1 MKIRFSTVATLVVA
15 SSLMA
20 DFALAQAPA
29 PLTAP
34 TQIRIEKFTPTGVD
48 ALIEQTSVRFNTN
61 VSALG
66 EKANIPVSV
75 VCNGQKIPLVRARWA
90 SGEQWEARFA
100 EPIAAGSQ
108 CEAVVSLANNANFKP
123 VSFKFAT
130 SQPVVVRAWPDSYQ
144 RIDENQT
151 FVLQT
156 NVPSNISIADA
167 FKAGKPYCSSS
178 KFGERV
184 DLQLVKAEEAKAIID
199 AIKRELPKG
208 LDTGRLAVARCARPL
223 GEDARVNI
231 VWGKA
236 IEYTTQPAFRASLSC
251 EREQANR
258 PCIPVRP
265 FSLSFSTPVS
275 VKDAKEIVLKSDKG
289 QIVKAVVSARDG
301 EEVTSV
307 EFKPPFE
314 ESMQYKVVPGKGLI
328 DLFGRTLTQA
338 SLDSLKFTTG
348 NAPPLAKFS
357 ASFGVVERQIG
368 ALPVTVR
375 NLGNL
380 GQKDGLAIRSE
391 STLDDATLIQ
401 WMRMSEYE
409 GRNEYTTRQIPLL
422 AKNSA
427 LKPLSIP
434 AVSNTQAMQVMGI
447 PLTQPGLHRV
457 EIESDVLGKTIL
469 EPRKDGTDRKMYV
482 RSYALVTGM
491 AVHLKLSSEN
501 ALVWVTSL
509 ETGKVIPEAQ
519 INVLNCL
526 GESVWKGV
534 SDKSGIARIAEPL
547 AKVAP
552 AKCEAAGRKIA
563 AMFVEK
569 TKEKDAKAKQA
580 SVDDGMDEGGYDQ
593 PSAWYVATAK
603 KDNDFSFVSSTWN
616 EGIEPWRFNVSTSY
630 NSRPEDA
637 LLGHTIFARNL
648 LRQGE
653 VVHMKHMFRKAIA
666 AGLARPGADIMKGFS
681 AIEIAHQGS
690 EQTYSV
696 PIKWLS
702 HDAKSGTATSE
713 WSIPAQAKLGMYAVR
728 AIKAKPANSVVNATA
743 NDDSN
748 GMNSIDLG
756 GFQVAEFRLP
766 TMRGVIDVK
775 SGNDVAVQM
784 NFINGGAAAGLSTTV
799 SALANRYSPNF
810 SEYPEFNFGGVAS
823 RLGIRIDE
831 DNDSNAAAEKPQT
844 IPAKLQALRGQADS
858 LLLADKKE
866 LKLDAN
872 GAGKLSLSAKPAVF
886 SEAQS
891 VRVEVNYPDPNGEIQ
906 TISNTAIVWPAQL
919 VLGFKGSDWW
929 AGKDRTHQVLAL
941 SPAGKPL
948 AGVAVSIEGFL
959 KTTTS
964 VRNRTVGGFYRY
976 ENNTEFKTLGE
987 VCSGKTDAKGLMNCN
1002 VSKAT
1007 LNDKN
1012 GGSSSNLL
1020 LLASAKDANG
1030 QEANAG
1036 KQVWSYSSGAE
1047 GDDSSWYEQGDSDR
1061 IDLIPEKRT
1070 VAAGEKARFQLFM
1083 PFEKATALVSV
1094 EREGI
1099 VEAFVMEL
1107 NRGNPTIEVPM
1118 KAEYAPN
1125 VMVSVLAIRPRL
1137 EPLSWGS
1144 FFTWGWKS
1152 PLQWWKSRKQSLL
1165 PATAMVDLAKP
1176 SFRIGLTEVK
1186 VPASQALKVT
1196 VTPSSVKVEPR
1207 QEMSATV
1214 QVQGMKAGDKTPS
1227 RVAVAVV
1234 DEALLELKANDSW
1247 DLIAGLWRS
1256 RSYGVQ
1262 TSTAQMLVI
1271 GKRHFGL
1278 KAQAPGGGGGRG
1290 ATREMLDTLAYWNP
1304 DVVLDSEGKAQIKF
1318 KANDSLTRFKVMVFA
1333 ESGDDLVGTGST
1345 AFDVTKDLQIIA
1357 GLPPVVRE
1365 GDQIS
1370 ASATLRNTTNAA
1382 MSVQFKAV
1390 AGKLNFEQTLDIAA
1404 NASQQVSWP
1413 VNYAAEP
1420 DGPSILGDL
1429 KWQLKAS
1436 SGNRGDEL
1444 AVTQMVKPFVANGV
1458 VAAQLVRIDGPQSL
1472 VVKNPVGG
1480 ISGRSLVRVEFT
1492 EKLGLATA
1500 GVKRYFDEYPFYC
1513 LEQRTSKAVGMR
1525 SAPLWK
1531 IISDTLPTYLD
1542 QDGLAAYYPSERTQG
1557 SDVLTAYVISAAHA
1571 GKWSIPEESL
1581 ERMLNGLSLF
1591 AQGKL
1596 RRDLYSPS
1604 SFVGVDSAR
1613 LLGAIEA
1620 LTLHGR
1626 ATPVMLSVID
1636 ASAENMAKWPTSQVI
1651 DWVSVV
1657 ARMKFD
1663 SARAKQKEQWLAQ
1676 GYGILRNRLR
1686 MNGTEMT
1693 FDNEGRDDWW
1703 WMMASSDT
1711 NAAKLLYAVMDSRES
1726 SSALLAEWLQ
1736 DMPKLMQGLM
1746 ARQRNGAWGTT
1757 TANLWGSFALEKYAQ
1772 NFERDAVSGVTS
1784 AELAGRTASSTWVGA
1799 KVAGSPNTA
1808 KSLEVRW
1815 PSDKEASSTPAGAT
1829 QPDKLDIKHA
1839 GTGRP
1844 YATVLV
1850 EAAIPVQGAVD
1861 QGYKLSKKLIP
1872 VSQAQAGKVTVGD
1885 VYRVEITIDAAQ
1897 SMTWVAMSDTI
1908 PAGAS
1913 ILGSLRTSE
1922 IELKKSEQAATK
1934 AANDSS
1940 RWSYAWLAFEE
1951 QRFDSYRAFYE
1962 FLPKGVTTLNYTFRV
1977 SQAGVLKV
1985 PASRIEAMYKPSVYG
2000 LLPNADWTVVAK

>member
-1 MKIRFSTVATLVVA
+1 MDIRFSAVAGLFVLSVLAT
-15 SSLMA
+15 
-20 DFALAQAPA
+20 DFSAAQAPA
-29 PLTAP
+29 STP
-34 TQIRIEKFTPTGVD
+34 IRIEKFTPTGVD
-48 ALIEQTSVRFNTN
+48 TLIEQTSVRFNTN

-66 EKANIPVSV
+66 EKSNIPVSV
-75 VCNGQKIPLVRARWA
+75 VCNGQKVPFVRARWA
-90 SGEQWEARFA
+90 SGEQWEASFA

-108 CEAVVSLANNANFKP
+108 CEAVVSLANNPSFKP
-123 VSFKFAT
+123 VTYKFAT
-130 SQPVVVRAWPDSYQ
+130 AQPVVVRAWPDSYQ

-151 FVLQT
+151 FVMQT
-156 NVPSNISIADA
+156 NVPSNVAIADA
-167 FKAGKPYCSSS
+167 FKSGKPYCTSS
-178 KFGERV
+178 KFGERI
-184 DLQLVKAEEAKAIID
+184 DLQLVKADEAKAIVE
-199 AIKRELPKG
+199 AIRRELPKG
-208 LDTGRLAVARCARPL
+208 LDTARLAVAKCARPL

-265 FSLSFSTPVS
+265 ISLSFSTPVS
-275 VKDAKEIVLKSDKG
+275 VKDAKEVVLKSDKG
-289 QIVKAVVSARDG
+289 QTVKAIVSDRDG

-307 EFKPPFE
+307 QFKPPFD

-328 DLFGRTLTQA
+328 DLFGRTLTPA

-368 ALPVTVR
+368 ALPVTIR
-375 NLGNL
+375 NL

-401 WMRMSEYE
+401 WMRMSEFE

-422 AKNSA
+422 AKNNA
-427 LKPLSIP
+427 LKPLTVP
-434 AVSNTQAMQVMGI
+434 AISSTQAMQVMGI

-457 EIESDVLGKTIL
+457 EIESDVLGKAIL
-469 EPRKDGTDRKMYV
+469 EPRPDGSDRKMYV

-526 GESVWKGV
+526 GESVWKGMT
-534 SDKSGIARIAEPL
+534 DKNGIARIAEPL
-547 AKVAP
+547 SKVAP
-552 AKCEAAGRKIA
+552 AKCDAAGKKIA

-569 TKEKDAKAKQA
+569 NKGGESKSKSPT
-580 SVDDGMDEGGYDQ
+580 VDDLGDEGGYDQ
-593 PSAWYVATAK
+593 PSAWYIATAK

-630 NSRPEDA
+630 GSRPEEA
-637 LLGHTIFARNL
+637 LFGHTIFARNL

-653 VVHMKHMFRKAIA
+653 VVHMKHMFRKAVA
-666 AGLARPGADIMKGFS
+666 AGLARPGVDIMKGFT

-702 HDAKSGTATSE
+702 HDAKRGTATSE

-728 AIKAKPANSVVNATA
+728 AIKAKPANAASDESTGI
-743 NDDSN
+743 D
-748 GMNSIDLG
+748 SIDLG

-775 SGNDVAVQM
+775 SGNDIAVQM

-799 SALANRYSPNF
+799 SALANRYSPSF
-810 SEYPEFNFGGVAS
+810 SEYPEFSFGGVVS

-831 DNDSNAAAEKPQT
+831 DSNSDAAGVTPQA

-858 LLLADKKE
+858 LLLADKKD

-872 GAGKLSLSAKPAVF
+872 GAGKLSLNAKPVAF
-886 SEAQS
+886 TEPQS

-906 TISNTAIVWPAQL
+906 TISNSAIVWPAQL
-919 VLGFKGSDWW
+919 VLGFKASDWW

-948 AGVAVSIEGFL
+948 TGVSVSVEGYL
-959 KTTTS
+959 KITTS

-987 VCSGKTDAKGLMNCN
+987 VCSGKTDAKGLLNCN
-1002 VSKAT
+1002 VQKSL

-1012 GGSSSNLL
+1012 AVDRSSSNLL
-1020 LLASAKDANG
+1020 LLATAKDANG

-1036 KQVWSYSSGAE
+1036 KQVWSYASSAE

-1070 VAAGEKARFQLFM
+1070 VVAGDKARFQLLM

-1107 NRGNPTIEVPM
+1107 NRGNPTIEVPI

-1144 FFTWGWKS
+1144 FFSWGWRS

-1214 QVQGMKAGDKTPS
+1214 QVQGMKVGDKTPS
-1227 RVAVAVV
+1227 RIAVAVV
-1234 DEALLELKANDSW
+1234 DEALLELKSNESW
-1247 DLIAGLWRS
+1247 DLVSGLWRN

-1304 DVVLDSEGKAQIKF
+1304 DVVLDAEGKAQIKF

-1345 AFDVTKDLQIIA
+1345 AFDVSKDLQIIA

-1382 MSVQFKAV
+1382 MAVQFKAS
-1390 AGKLNFEQTLDIAA
+1390 AGKLNYEQNLDIPA
-1404 NASQQVSWP
+1404 NTSQQVNWP
-1413 VNYAAEP
+1413 VNYATEP
-1420 DGPSILGDL
+1420 EGAAILGDF

-1436 SGNRGDEL
+1436 AGNRSDEL
-1444 AVTQMVKPFVANGV
+1444 AITQVVKPFVANGV

-1492 EKLGLATA
+1492 EKLGLATS
-1500 GVKRYFDEYPFYC
+1500 GVKRYFEEYPFYC

-1542 QDGLAAYYPSERTQG
+1542 KDGLAAYYPSERTQG
-1557 SDVLTAYVISAAHA
+1557 SDVLTAYVVSAAHA
-1571 GKWSIPEESL
+1571 GRWSIPEESL

-1604 SFVGVDSAR
+1604 NFAGVDSAR

-1626 ATPVMLSVID
+1626 ATPAMLSVID

-1663 SARAKQKEQWLAQ
+1663 AAKSKQQWLAQ
-1676 GYGILRNRLR
+1676 GYGVLRNRMR
-1686 MNGTEMT
+1686 MVGTEMT

-1772 NFERDAVSGVTS
+1772 NFERDAVTGTTT
-1784 AELAGRTASSTWVGA
+1784 AELAGRTASSAWVAA
-1799 KVAGSPNTA
+1799 KAAGNPNTA
-1808 KSLEVRW
+1808 KPLEVRW
-1815 PSDKEASSTPAGAT
+1815 PSGKEVGSAQSSAQA
-1829 QPDKLDIKHA
+1829 DKLDIKHA

-1844 YATVLV
+1844 YGTVLI

-1872 VSQAQAGKVTVGD
+1872 VSQSQTGKVTVGD
-1885 VYRVEITIDAAQ
+1885 VYRVEVTIDAAQ

-1913 ILGSLRTSE
+1913 ILGSLRASAV
-1922 IELKKSEQAATK
+1922 ELKKSEQAASK
-1934 AANDSS
+1934 PANDSS

-1962 FLPKGVTTLNYTFRV
+1962 FLPKGVTTLSYTFRV

-1985 PASRIEAMYKPSVYG
+1985 PASRIEAMYKPSVFG

>member
-1 MKIRFSTVATLVVA
+1 MKIQFSPLAGAFLTLGLLTGY
-15 SSLMA
+15 S
-20 DFALAQAPA
+20 FAQAPS
-29 PLTAP
+29 P

-66 EKANIPVSV
+66 EKSNIPVSV
-75 VCNGQKIPLVRARWA
+75 VCNGQKMPLVRARWA
-90 SGEQWEARFA
+90 TGEQWEASFA

-108 CEAVVSLANNANFKP
+108 CEAVVSLANNPGFKP
-123 VSFKFAT
+123 VTFKFA
-130 SQPVVVRAWPDSYQ
+130 SAQPVVIRAWPDSYE
-144 RIDENQT
+144 RIDENQI

-156 NVPSNISIADA
+156 NVPSNVSIADA

-178 KFGERV
+178 KFGERI
-184 DLQLVKAEEAKAIID
+184 DLQLVKPEEAKAVVD
-199 AIKRELPKG
+199 ALKKQLPRG
-208 LDTGRLAVARCARPL
+208 LDTARLAVARCARPL

-236 IEYTTQPAFRASLSC
+236 IEYSTQPAFRASMTC

-265 FSLSFSTPVS
+265 VSLVFSTPVS
-275 VKDAKEIVLKSDKG
+275 VKDAKEIVLKSAKG
-289 QIVKAVVSARDG
+289 QVIKATVGARDG
-301 EEVTSV
+301 DEITSV

-314 ESMQYKVVPGKGLI
+314 ESMQYTVVPGKGLI
-328 DLFGRTLTQA
+328 DLFGRTLTQT
-338 SLDSLKFTTG
+338 SLDSLKFKTG

-368 ALPVTVR
+368 ALPVTIR
-375 NLGNL
+375 NL
-380 GQKDGLAIRSE
+380 GQKDGLSIRSE
-391 STLDDATLIQ
+391 STSDDAKLIQ
-401 WMRMSEYE
+401 WLQMSEFE
-409 GRNEYTTRQIPLL
+409 SRNEYTTRQIPLL
-422 AKNSA
+422 AKDGA
-427 LKPLSIP
+427 LKPLNVP
-434 AVSNTQAMQVMGI
+434 ALATTQSMQVMGI

-469 EPRKDGTDRKMYV
+469 EPRADGTDRKMYV

-519 INVLNCL
+519 LNVLNCL
-526 GESVWKGV
+526 GDSVWKGV
-534 SDKSGIARIAEPL
+534 TDKNGIARIAEPL

-552 AKCEAAGRKIA
+552 AKCEAAGKKVS
-563 AMFVEK
+563 AMFAEK
-569 TKEKDAKAKQA
+569 SKASDSKAKQA
-580 SVDDGMDEGGYDQ
+580 PVEDARDEGGYDQ
-593 PSAWYVATAK
+593 PAAWYVATAR

-630 NSRPEDA
+630 GSSPEEA
-637 LLGHTIFARNL
+637 LFGHTIFARNL

-653 VVHMKHMFRKAIA
+653 VVHMKHMFRKAVA
-666 AGLARPGADIMKGFS
+666 AGLARPGAEIMNGFTT
-681 AIEIAHQGS
+681 IEIAHQGS
-690 EQTYSV
+690 EQTYTV
-696 PIKWLS
+696 PIKWLT
-702 HDAKSGTATSE
+702 HDKKGGTATSE
-713 WSIPAQAKLGMYAVR
+713 WSIPAQARLGMYSVR
-728 AIKAKPANSVVNATA
+728 AVKANTSNTSELDNGAGVNSV
-743 NDDSN
+743 
-748 GMNSIDLG
+748 DLG

-799 SALANRYSPNF
+799 SALANRYNPRF
-810 SEYPEFNFGGVAS
+810 SEYPEFSFGGVAS
-823 RLGIRIDE
+823 KLGIRIEDE
-831 DNDSNAAAEKPQT
+831 ERNEATESNASIQT
-844 IPAKLQALRGQADS
+844 IPEKLKKLRGQTDS
-858 LLLADKKE
+858 VLLADKKE

-872 GAGKLSLSAKPAVF
+872 GAGKLLLNAKPTVF

-891 VRVEVNYPDPNGEIQ
+891 IRVEVNYPDPNGEIQ
-906 TISNTAIVWPAQL
+906 TISNSAVVWPAHL

-929 AGKDRTHQVLAL
+929 AGKDRTHQIIAL
-941 SPAGKPL
+941 SPAGKPI
-948 AGVAVSIEGFL
+948 AGVAVSVDGFV

-976 ENNTEFKTLGE
+976 ENNTEYKALGE
-987 VCSGKTDAKGLMNCN
+987 VCSGKTDAKGMLNCTIA
-1002 VSKAT
+1002 KAS
-1007 LNDKN
+1007 LDNKERN
-1012 GGSSSNLL
+1012 SSANLL
-1020 LLASAKDANG
+1020 LLATAKDSNG

-1036 KQVWSYSSGAE
+1036 KQVWSYNYG
-1047 GDDSSWYEQGDSDR
+1047 GDEASDTSWYEQGDSDR

-1070 VAAGEKARFQLFM
+1070 VVAGENARFQLLM

-1099 VEAFVMEL
+1099 IEAFVMEL
-1107 NRGNPTIEVPM
+1107 NRGNPTIEVPI

-1176 SFRIGLTEVK
+1176 SFRIGLTEIK
-1186 VPASQALKVT
+1186 VPATQSLKVT
-1196 VTPSSVKVEPR
+1196 VMPSMLKVEPR
-1207 QEMSATV
+1207 QEVTAMV
-1214 QVQGMKAGDKTPS
+1214 QVQGMKARDKTPS
-1227 RVAVAVV
+1227 RIAVAVV

-1247 DLIAGLWRS
+1247 DLVAGLWRN

-1318 KANDSLTRFKVMVFA
+1318 KANDSLTRFRVMVFA

-1345 AFDVTKDLQIIA
+1345 AFDVTKDLQIIS
-1357 GLPPVVRE
+1357 GLPPLVRE
-1365 GDQIS
+1365 GDQIT
-1370 ASATLRNTTNAA
+1370 ASATLRNTTNAPLT
-1382 MSVQFKAV
+1382 VQFKAA
-1390 AGKLNFEQTLDIAA
+1390 AGKFSFEQAIELPAQA
-1404 NASQQVSWP
+1404 NQQVNWP
-1413 VNYAAEP
+1413 VNYAAEQ
-1420 DGPSILGDL
+1420 DSASILGDL
-1429 KWQLKAS
+1429 KWLLRAT
-1436 SGNRGDEL
+1436 SGQRSDEL
-1444 AVTQMVKPFVANGV
+1444 TVTQVVKPFVANGI
-1458 VAAQLVRIDGPQSL
+1458 VAAQLVRVDGPQSIP
-1472 VVKNPVGG
+1472 VKAPVGG
-1480 ISGRSLVRVEFT
+1480 ISGRSQVRVEFT
-1492 EKLGLATA
+1492 EKLGFATA

-1542 QDGLAAYYPSERTQG
+1542 KDGLAAYYPSERTQG

-1571 GKWSIPEESL
+1571 GKWVIPEEPL
-1581 ERMLNGLSLF
+1581 ERMLNALSLF

-1613 LLGAIEA
+1613 LLTAIEA

-1626 ATPVMLSVID
+1626 ATPAMLSVID
-1636 ASAENMAKWPTSQVI
+1636 ASAESMAKWPTSQVI

-1663 SARAKQKEQWLAQ
+1663 AARTKQKEQWLAQ
-1676 GYGILRNRLR
+1676 GYGVLRNRMR
-1686 MNGTEMT
+1686 MVGMEMT

-1711 NAAKLLYAVMDSRES
+1711 NAAKLLYAIMDSRES
-1726 SSALLAEWLQ
+1726 SPALLAEWLQ
-1736 DMPKLMQGLM
+1736 DMPRLMQGLM

-1772 NFERDAVSGVTS
+1772 GFERDAVTGSTTVDLGARTATS
-1784 AELAGRTASSTWVGA
+1784 AWLTAT
-1799 KVAGSPNTA
+1799 VAGGPNSA
-1808 KSLEVRW
+1808 KQLEVPW
-1815 PSDKEASSTPAGAT
+1815 PSDKEVTAAGQANGARA
-1829 QPDKLDIKHA
+1829 DRLDIKHQ

-1844 YATVLV
+1844 YATVMV
-1850 EAAIPVQGAVD
+1850 VAAIPVQGAVD
-1861 QGYKLSKKLIP
+1861 QGFKLAKKLIP

-1885 VYRVEITIDAAQ
+1885 VYRVELTIDAAQ

-1913 ILGSLRTSE
+1913 ILGSLRASE
-1922 IELKKSEQAATK
+1922 VELKKSSEAASK
-1934 AANDSS
+1934 PSNDGS
-1940 RWSYAWLAFEE
+1940 RRSYAWLAFEE

-1962 FLPKGVTTLNYTFRV
+1962 YLPKGVTTLSYTFRV

>member
-1 MKIRFSTVATLVVA
+1 VTDLFNDVHEPGLIMKIRFSSVASLLVVSGLA
-15 SSLMA
+15 A
-20 DFALAQAPA
+20 GHALAQ
-29 PLTAP
+29 TQAP

-48 ALIEQTSVRFNTN
+48 ALIEQTTVRFNTN
-61 VSALG
+61 VAALG

-75 VCNGQKIPLVRARWA
+75 VCNGQKIPLARARWA
-90 SGEQWEARFA
+90 SGEQWEASFA

-108 CEAVVSLANNANFKP
+108 CEAVVSLANNPSFKP
-123 VSFKFAT
+123 VTFKFAT
-130 SQPVVVRAWPDSYQ
+130 SQPVVVRAWPNTYD

-156 NVPSNISIADA
+156 NVPSNIAIADA
-167 FKAGKPYCSSS
+167 FRAGKPYCSSS

-184 DLQLVKAEEAKAIID
+184 DLQLVKADEAKAIID

-208 LDTGRLAVARCARPL
+208 LDTTRLAVAKCARPL

-265 FSLSFSTPVS
+265 LSLSFSTPVN
-275 VKDAKEIVLKSDKG
+275 VKDAKEIFLKSDKG
-289 QIVKAVVSARDG
+289 QIVRAVVSARDG

-307 EFKPPFE
+307 QFKPPFD

-328 DLFGRTLTQA
+328 DLFGRTLTQTT
-338 SLDSLKFTTG
+338 LDSLKFTTG

-357 ASFGVVERQIG
+357 ASFGIVERQIG
-368 ALPVTVR
+368 ALPVTIR
-375 NLGNL
+375 NL
-380 GQKDGLAIRSE
+380 GQKDGLSIRSE

-401 WMRMSEYE
+401 WMRMAEFE
-409 GRNEYTTRQIPLL
+409 GRNEYSTRQIPLL
-422 AKNSA
+422 AKNNA
-427 LKPLSIP
+427 LKPLALP
-434 AVSNTQAMQVMGI
+434 AVNSTQSMQVMGI

-469 EPRKDGTDRKMYV
+469 DPRPDGSDRKMYV

-534 SDKSGIARIAEPL
+534 SDKNGIARIAEPF

-552 AKCEAAGRKIA
+552 AKCEMAGKKIA

-569 TKEKDAKAKQA
+569 TKTSAGKSKP
-580 SVDDGMDEGGYDQ
+580 SNGDDVADEGGYEQ

-630 NSRPEDA
+630 GSRPEEA

-666 AGLARPGADIMKGFS
+666 AGLTRPGADIMKGFT

-690 EQTYSV
+690 EQTYTV

-702 HDAKSGTATSE
+702 HDAKNGTATSE
-713 WSIPAQAKLGMYAVR
+713 WSIPAQAKLGMYSVR
-728 AIKAKPANSVVNATA
+728 AIKAKPVNAA
-743 NDDSN
+743 SDDSA
-748 GMNSIDLG
+748 GMDGIDLG
-756 GFQVAEFRLP
+756 AFQVAEFRLP

-775 SGNDVAVQM
+775 SGNDIAVQM

-810 SEYPEFNFGGVAS
+810 SEYPEFNFGAVAS
-823 RLGIRIDE
+823 RLGVRIDE
-831 DNDSNAAAEKPQT
+831 DSDANTGAANPQA
-844 IPAKLQALRGQADS
+844 IPAKLQALRTQAES
-858 LLLADKKE
+858 VLLADKKE

-906 TISNTAIVWPAQL
+906 TISNTAIVWPSQL

-948 AGVAVSIEGFL
+948 AGVAVSVEGFL
-959 KTTTS
+959 KTNTS

-987 VCSGKTDAKGLMNCN
+987 VCSGKTDAKGLLNCN
-1002 VSKAT
+1002 VQKTA
-1007 LNDKN
+1007 LNDKI
-1012 GGSSSNLL
+1012 GSSSSNLL
-1020 LLASAKDANG
+1020 LLASAKDTNG

-1036 KQVWSYSSGAE
+1036 KQVWSYSSNAE

-1196 VTPSSVKVEPR
+1196 VTPSNVKVEPR
-1207 QEMSATV
+1207 QEMFATV
-1214 QVQGMKAGDKTPS
+1214 QVQGMKAGDKSPS
-1227 RVAVAVV
+1227 RIAVAVV

-1247 DLIAGLWRS
+1247 DLVAGLWRN
-1256 RSYGVQ
+1256 RNYGVQ

-1304 DVVLDSEGKAQIKF
+1304 DVVLDAEGKAQIKF

-1345 AFDVTKDLQIIA
+1345 AFDVSKDLQIIA

-1370 ASATLRNTTNAA
+1370 ASATLRNTTSAA

-1390 AGKLNFEQTLDIAA
+1390 AGKLNYEQTVDIAA
-1404 NASQQVSWP
+1404 NTSRQVNWP

-1420 DGPSILGDL
+1420 EGPSILGDL
-1429 KWQLKAS
+1429 KWRLKAN
-1436 SGNRGDEL
+1436 SGNRSDEL
-1444 AVTQMVKPFVANGV
+1444 AVTQVVKPFVANGV

-1472 VVKNPVGG
+1472 TVKNPVGG
-1480 ISGRSLVRVEFT
+1480 ISGRSLVRLEFT

-1542 QDGLAAYYPSERTQG
+1542 KDGLAAYYPSERTQG

-1604 SFVGVDSAR
+1604 SYQGVDSAR

-1626 ATPVMLSVID
+1626 ATPAMLSVID

-1663 SARAKQKEQWLAQ
+1663 AAKSKQKEQWLAQ
-1676 GYGILRNRLR
+1676 GYGVLRNRMR
-1686 MNGTEMT
+1686 MVGTEMT

-1772 NFERDAVSGVTS
+1772 NFERDAVTGVTS
-1784 AELAGRTASSTWVGA
+1784 AELAGRTASSTWVA
-1799 KVAGSPNTA
+1799 PKVVGNPNTA
-1808 KSLEVRW
+1808 KTLEVRW
-1815 PSDKEASSTPAGAT
+1815 PSGKEKEKENEKEA
-1829 QPDKLDIKHA
+1829 DKLDVKHT

-1844 YATVLV
+1844 YATVLI
-1850 EAAIPVQGAVD
+1850 EAAIPVQSAVD

-1872 VSQAQAGKVTVGD
+1872 VSQSQSGKVTVGD
-1885 VYRVEITIDAAQ
+1885 VYRVEVTIDASQ
-1897 SMTWVAMSDTI
+1897 SMTWVAVSDTI

-1913 ILGSLRTSE
+1913 ILGSLRSSE
-1922 IELKKSEQAATK
+1922 VELKKSEQAATK
-1934 AANDSS
+1934 PSNDSN

-1962 FLPKGVTTLNYTFRV
+1962 FLPKGVTTLSYTFRV

-2000 LLPNADWTVVAK
+2000 LLPNADWTVLAK